1 MRRLFT
7 ADRLL
12 DGERALR
19 GGAVLID
26 GDRIEAAGPAQAV
39 GRPAGVAVY
48 EFGDATIDVSL
59 LRCPEN
65 IRAVLLDG
73 EFVVGKVGSTDG

>member
-7 ADRLL
+7 ADRLF

-26 GDRIEAAGPAQAV
+26 GDKIEAAGPAQVV

-48 EFGDATIDVSL
+48 EFGDVTVDVSL
-59 LRCPEN
+59 LRYPEKM
-65 IRAVLLDG
+65 RAVLLDG
-73 EFVVGKVGSTDG
+73 EFAVGKVGSTDG